1 MFEKDAKLCL
11 KTDQLL
17 ILQEY
22 FQQLLPNLSGAT
34 SGSEY
39 NPSTS
44 SSITGDLKSNNGN
57 KRRTSTLT
65 NAANSSSNKEFL
77 LLYKSNQLHIIQD
90 FMFKITNLKVIHNR
104 DISNNLKDV
113 MFNNFLILDHFRS
126 EPQLDE
132 CLSKSQ
138 HIRQFDLFGNQKHPD
153 QQSVRSANSPQ
164 STRDANLRE
173 IAHKSSSNR

>member
-1 MFEKDAKLCL
+1 MVNKLTILPSLIKFRCKDNFVMIKKGDKLFEKDAKLCL

-34 SGSEY
+34 SSSEY
-39 NPSTS
+39 HPS
-44 SSITGDLKSNNGN
+44 SSASSSSTAGDLKSNNGN

-90 FMFKITNLKVIHNR
+90 FMFKITNLKVSHNCWG
-104 DISNNLKDV
+104 
-113 MFNNFLILDHFRS
+113 HF
-126 EPQLDE
+126 E
-132 CLSKSQ
+132 
-138 HIRQFDLFGNQKHPD
+138 
-153 QQSVRSANSPQ
+153 
-164 STRDANLRE
+164 
-173 IAHKSSSNR
+173 